1 MTKKK
6 EAEYS
11 VSFFYNLD
19 FQIIKINRIHK
30 IVLIETR
37 FAVPFKFLNSRIQP
51 DWLAKIKFVAD
62 GIEGAEYFVS
72 SCIHAFLA
80 YDCVA
85 DHSIIFKFFCPQ
97 SEHTVHPFCYLVFI
111 GSIALRQEV
120 VNRKRSSLV
129 RLLLKKGNKRKK
141 VNLSKKS

>member
-1 MTKKK
+1 MEQMTLFDERQEMVPLATRLRPSSLEEFAGQEHLLGKG
-6 EAEYS
+6 
-11 VSFFYNLD
+11 
-19 FQIIKINRIHK
+19 KILRQ
-30 IVLIETR
+30 LI
-37 FAVPFKFLNSRIQP
+37 
-51 DWLAKIKFVAD
+51 
-62 GIEGAEYFVS
+62 
-72 SCIHAFLA
+72 
-80 YDCVA
+80 